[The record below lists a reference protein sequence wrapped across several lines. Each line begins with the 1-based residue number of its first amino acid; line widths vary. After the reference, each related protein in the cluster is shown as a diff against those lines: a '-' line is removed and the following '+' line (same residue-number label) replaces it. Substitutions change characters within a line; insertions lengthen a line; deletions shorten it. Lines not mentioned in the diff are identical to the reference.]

1 MRKCNFRRPV
11 QGLAAAGLA
20 ALLIVGCGGDG
31 GGSAGG
37 EDADVVEAIDEVELP
52 TQDEADQEAEA
63 AIDDANADAEF
74 EALKSEIEKDG

>member
-11 QGLAAAGLA
+11 RGLAVAGLA

-31 GGSAGG
+31 GESAGD
-37 EDADVVEAIDEVELP
+37 EDAEVVEVIDEVDLP
-52 TQDEADQEAEA
+52 TQDQADEEAEA